1 MSHAAA
7 PADARRRRILIVED
21 DSKTAATLRLYLEHA
36 GFEVA
41 IAADGAAA
49 LKKQR
54 ADPADLVLLDVMLP
68 EVDGLAVCRALRAES
83 DVATILVTARTT
95 ETDKLEG
102 LGAGADDYVTKPF
115 SPREVVARVRAVL
128 RRTQPNRA
136 AAGRER
142 VESRHIRLDL
152 VSREATV
159 RGAPIALTRAEFDLL
174 AAFLR
179 SPGRAFSRQELARR
193 AFGPD
198 YEALD
203 RTVDAHVMRLR
214 RKIESASEPP
224 LIVTVHGIGYK
235 LVDGTPR

>member
-1 MSHAAA
+1 MSHAGLSTG
-7 PADARRRRILIVED
+7 ARRRRVLIVED
-21 DSKTAATLRLYLEHA
+21 DPKTAATLKLYLEHA
-36 GFEVA
+36 GFEVS
-41 IAADGAAA
+41 IAVDGAEA
-49 LKKQR
+49 LKRQR
-54 ADPADLVLLDVMLP
+54 SSPADLVLLDVMLP

-142 VESRHIRLDL
+142 AESRHIRLDL

-214 RKIESASEPP
+214 RKIESVSEPP

-235 LVDGTPR
+235 LADGTPR

>member
-1 MSHAAA
+1 MSHAGVS
-7 PADARRRRILIVED
+7 PSARRGILIVED
-21 DSKTAATLRLYLEHA
+21 DPKTAATLRLYLEHA

-41 IAADGAAA
+41 IAADGAEA
-49 LKKQR
+49 LRKQR
-54 ADPADLVLLDVMLP
+54 ENPADLVLLDVMLP

-128 RRTQPNRA
+128 RRTQPNRS
-136 AAGRER
+136 AGPRER
-142 VESRHIRLDL
+142 VESRNIRLDL
-152 VSREATV
+152 ASRDVTV
-159 RGAPIALTRAEFDLL
+159 RGKPVALTRAEFDLL

-198 YEALD
+198 YEGLD

-235 LVDGTPR
+235 LADGTPR

>member
-1 MSHAAA
+1 MSHAGA
-7 PADARRRRILIVED
+7 PPGVRRRILIVED
-21 DSKTAATLRLYLEHA
+21 DPKTAATLRLYLEHA

-41 IAADGAAA
+41 IAADGAEA

-54 ADPADLVLLDVMLP
+54 GRPADLVLLDVMLP

-95 ETDKLEG
+95 EADKLEG

-128 RRTQPNRA
+128 RRAQPDRPA
-136 AAGRER
+136 ARRER
-142 VESRHIRLDL
+142 VESRNIRLDL

-235 LVDGTPR
+235 LADGTPR